1 MITVDYAPKGKDKPI
16 QAANNKKPVTRRRK
30 MKTVKIVLTA
40 LVTGACFG
48 SIPYVLEA
56 GVDEPWLYS
65 IPLLPVVVY
74 LLIKICT
81 DLERWYKNDEM

>member
-40 LVTGACFG
+40 
-48 SIPYVLEA
+48 
-56 GVDEPWLYS
+56 
-65 IPLLPVVVY
+65 VVVFY
-74 LLIKICT
+74 SPVARCGVPA
-81 DLERWYKNDEM
+81 YKNLHRFRKVVQK

>member
-1 MITVDYAPKGKDKPI
+1 MITVYYAPKGKDKPI

-48 SIPYVLEA
+48 SIPYVLETGA
-56 GVDEPWLYS
+56 ENHWLYS
-65 IPLLPVVVY
+65 TPPVARCGVSAYQDLHRFRKVVQ
-74 LLIKICT
+74 K
-81 DLERWYKNDEM
+81 